1 MVLILAIIFLIY
13 RTLHLLRGNKTM
25 SFIKISPLLLLLLL
39 SIFFISACKNI
50 SPVTSGL
57 GSEQI
62 YPGQKYS
69 KHLQIDNKKLASRL
83 HISEITSRKQNDLL
97 HVNIS
102 LTSTY
107 KKSLQLQYQFQWFD
121 QDGFVI
127 EVGKSPWQP
136 LELHGMQTTTVESL
150 APTPQVATFSL
161 YVREVPEKFFKY

>member
-1 MVLILAIIFLIY
+1 
-13 RTLHLLRGNKTM
+13 M
-25 SFIKISPLLLLLLL
+25 SFIKNPSLLLLLAL
-39 SIFFISACKNI
+39 SIFFISGCVNVP
-50 SPVTSGL
+50 PVTSGI

-69 KHLQIDNKKLASRL
+69 KQLQIDNKKLAGRL
-83 HISEITSRKQNDLL
+83 HISEIKSRKQNDLL
-97 HVNIS
+97 QINLS

-127 EVGKSPWQP
+127 EAGKSPWQP

>member
-1 MVLILAIIFLIY
+1 MLAIIFSIYNMRYLIQ
-13 RTLHLLRGNKTM
+13 GKKTM
-25 SFIKISPLLLLLLL
+25 SFIKNPSLLLLLVL
-39 SIFFISACKNI
+39 SIFFIGGCVNVP
-50 SPVTSGL
+50 PVTSGI

-69 KHLQIDNKKLASRL
+69 KQLQIDNKKLAGRL
-83 HISEITSRKQNDLL
+83 HISEIKSRKQNDLL
-97 HVNIS
+97 QVNLS

-127 EVGKSPWQP
+127 EAGKSPWQP
-136 LELHGMQTTTVESL
+136 LELHGMQTTTVENL

-161 YVREVPEKFFKY
+161 YVREVPKKFFKY